1 MHWLVVLLQ
10 VCLWRAVFSVV
21 RVLRP
26 GLPAATGSRCTGSIR
41 EERRHLC
48 CESTKESFALIC
60 SAVLS
65 MDFALLG
72 FFFWCFQLNILT
84 LSLFVSSPSSSHL
97 CFQIGER
104 IRVILDMEDKTLA
117 FERGYEFLGVA
128 FRGLPKVC
136 LYPAVSAVY
145 GNTEVTLVYLG
156 KPLDG

>member
-72 FFFWCFQLNILT
+72 FFLAFPTEYIDSFPICFFSLLFP
-84 LSLFVSSPSSSHL
+84 SLFPDRRKDSSYPGHGRQNVS
-97 CFQIGER
+97 
-104 IRVILDMEDKTLA
+104 V
-117 FERGYEFLGVA
+117 
-128 FRGLPKVC
+128 
-136 LYPAVSAVY
+136 
-145 GNTEVTLVYLG
+145 
-156 KPLDG
+156 